1 VDINTFFLLSG
12 GILALMA
19 TFGLFMKQA
28 GMVRKKNSTTA
39 FSLFPLSWLFAVLG
53 YFLVGFTISYGYHF
67 FVFGEALNADQGY
80 QALRFFFLSSVAC
93 LIPAII
99 SGSLAERATLKGQ
112 VIASTILV
120 ALIYPLLEGTVWG
133 NLVWLNGRTG
143 LLKDWLG
150 LSAFHDFGGSV
161 IINLLAGFAA
171 LGGLLVLG
179 PRAERYLKGKV
190 QEFPP
195 SSPLLTAS
203 GNWLTALTLIGI
215 VFARFS
221 GDMSKATALAP
232 LNVLLGI
239 VGGALSQFV
248 LLKEEW
254 HIRQGAVL
262 AGAIAVLAGCDVY
275 HPIVSLVVGFTG
287 GVIYLFANRWAVL
300 KLHLDDSCGSWP
312 LHGLVGA
319 WGGIAAGIGGYFF
332 LGGLGGVNILSQ
344 IIGTS
349 IATILGL
356 GLGLLIFFLTNIAFG
371 LRINPEAEKLG
382 MDLAV
387 LKLTSAEEA
396 KKK

>member
-1 VDINTFFLLSG
+1 MDINTFFLLSG

-287 GVIYLFANRWAVL
+287 GSNLSF
-300 KLHLDDSCGSWP
+300 CQP
-312 LHGLVGA
+312 
-319 WGGIAAGIGGYFF
+319 
-332 LGGLGGVNILSQ
+332 LGGPQAAPGRFLRLLAPSRTGGSLGRDSRRNRRLLFPGRTGRGKYPLPDHRHIDRHDP
-344 IIGTS
+344 GTRP
-349 IATILGL
+349 GL
-356 GLGLLIFFLTNIAFG
+356 AHLLPDKHRFWA
-371 LRINPEAEKLG
+371 
-382 MDLAV
+382 
-387 LKLTSAEEA
+387 SH
-396 KKK
+396 